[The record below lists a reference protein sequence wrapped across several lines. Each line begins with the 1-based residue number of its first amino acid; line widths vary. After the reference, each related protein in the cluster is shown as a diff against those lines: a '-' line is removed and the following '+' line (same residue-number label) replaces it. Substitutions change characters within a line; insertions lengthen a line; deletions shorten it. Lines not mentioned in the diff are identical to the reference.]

1 MPDSKQHDARCQRN
15 PAVERRR
22 NVLPVAGDHADAAHG
37 AIERER
43 MEHALEESEQR
54 YRGLVELSRDA
65 VLLHSEG
72 ALVFVSEKAA
82 VLFGAGSPEQL
93 LGKPFLDFVHPD
105 DRDTVARRIG
115 TLAAPGRSVPFF
127 RHKLFRIDGT
137 ALHAEVAA
145 NACGYRDKPAVQLL
159 VRDVAERSRL
169 ESRLSDLAQYD
180 ALTELPNRGQLR
192 DRLEGAMARA
202 TRNKQ
207 LVGVMFLDL
216 DHFRAL
222 NATLGQAAGD
232 LVLKQMAERLRHGM
246 RKGDTVVRLSG
257 DAFAVIL
264 EGLAE
269 KEGALV
275 AARRE
280 LESLSRPLLLD
291 GQEVRLTASIGIT
304 VFPLDAQDLDTL
316 LRNADAAMHYAKKR
330 GRNNCQPYSPEL
342 DAHGQRDE
350 LRRAGIEQRLASLT
364 PREREVL
371 DLLVSGKANK
381 MIAYLLDA
389 SPRTIEQH
397 RAKVMAKMQADSLPG
412 LVRMVL
418 DLRG

>member
-1 MPDSKQHDARCQRN
+1 LKVSDSKQNDARRQRKPVVESRHKIL
-15 PAVERRR
+15 PAE
-22 NVLPVAGDHADAAHG
+22 GDHADAAHD
-37 AIERER
+37 AIEHER
-43 MEHALEESEQR
+43 MKHALEESEQR
-54 YRGLVELSRDA
+54 YRGLVELSREA
-65 VLLHSEG
+65 VLIHSEG
-72 ALVFVSEKAA
+72 TLVFVSEQAA
-82 VLFGAGSPEQL
+82 ALFGAGSPEQL
-93 LGKPFLDFVHPD
+93 LGKPFLDFVHPK
-105 DRDTVARRIG
+105 DRDAVTQRIG

-127 RHKLFRIDGT
+127 RHELIRINGT
-137 ALHAEVAA
+137 ALNAEVAA
-145 NACGYRDKPAVQLL
+145 HACGYRDKPAVQLL
-159 VRDVAERSRL
+159 VRDFAERN
-169 ESRLSDLAQYD
+169 DLAQYD
-180 ALTELPNRGQLR
+180 ALTKLPNRGQLR

-202 TRNKQ
+202 IRNKQ
-207 LVGVMFLDL
+207 LVGVMFLGL

-222 NATLGQAAGD
+222 NATHGQAAGD
-232 LVLKQMAERLRHGM
+232 FVLKQVAERLRHGM
-246 RKGDTVVRLSG
+246 RKSDTAVRLSG

-269 KEGALV
+269 KAGALV

-304 VFPLDAQDLDTL
+304 VFPLDTQDLDTL
-316 LRNADAAMHYAKKR
+316 LRNADAAMHYAKER

-342 DAHGQRDE
+342 DVHGRCEE

-371 DLLVSGKANK
+371 DMLVSGKANK
-381 MIAYLLDA
+381 MIAYLLGT

-397 RAKVMAKMQADSLPG
+397 RAKVMAKMQADSLPE
-412 LVRMVL
+412 LMRMVL

>member
-1 MPDSKQHDARCQRN
+1 MK
-15 PAVERRR
+15 
-22 NVLPVAGDHADAAHG
+22 
-37 AIERER
+37 
-43 MEHALEESEQR
+43 HALEESEQR
-54 YRGLVELSRDA
+54 YRGLVELSREA

-72 ALVFVSEKAA
+72 TLVFVSEKAA

-105 DRDTVARRIG
+105 DRDTVTRRIG
-115 TLAAPGRSVPFF
+115 TLAAPDRSVPFF
-127 RHKLFRIDGT
+127 RNKLIRIDGT
-137 ALHAEVAA
+137 ALNAEVAA
-145 NACGYRDKPAVQLL
+145 NACGYRNKPAVQLL
-159 VRDVAERSRL
+159 VRDVAERSHL
-169 ESRLSDLAQYD
+169 ESRLSYLAQHD
-180 ALTELPNRGQLR
+180 ALTKLPNRSQLR

-202 TRNKQ
+202 TRTKQ

-222 NATLGQAAGD
+222 NATHGQTAGD
-232 LVLKQMAERLRHGM
+232 RVLTQVAERLRHGM
-246 RKGDTVVRLSG
+246 RKGDTIARLGG

-269 KEGALV
+269 KEGALI

-280 LESLSRPLLLD
+280 LESLSRPLLLN
-291 GQEVRLTASIGIT
+291 GQEIRLTASIGIT
-304 VFPLDAQDLDTL
+304 LFPLDTQDLDTL
-316 LRNADAAMHYAKKR
+316 LRNADAAMHYAKAR

-342 DAHGQRDE
+342 DAHGRRDE
-350 LRRAGIEQRLASLT
+350 LRRAGIEQKLASLT

-371 DLLVSGKANK
+371 DMLVSGKANK
-381 MIAYLLDA
+381 MIANMLGT

-397 RAKVMAKMQADSLPG
+397 RARIMGKMQADSLPA